1 MTASRSV
8 SGRVRG
14 VPSAARSKRVLPTLR
29 SAMSR
34 QLEARSFSVHCP
46 RGHPYVLGCVG
57 QAVLAVEM
65 DIKQGE
71 QFALHLRGAKGAE
84 APEVVFA

>member
-1 MTASRSV
+1 
-8 SGRVRG
+8 
-14 VPSAARSKRVLPTLR
+14 
-29 SAMSR
+29 
-34 QLEARSFSVHCP
+34 
-46 RGHPYVLGCVG
+46 VLGCVG